1 MLYRLKTLILLKI
14 TNTFSEDPSLA
25 FPDIFYRLVRF
36 NRKGVE
42 SSTNILCRRQI
53 EREGCSLA
61 WFRVDADAAVG
72 CLQQA
77 VYYRK
82 TESAVD
88 F

>member
-1 MLYRLKTLILLKI
+1 MLYRLKTLIFLKI

-42 SSTNILCRRQI
+42 SSTKILCRRQI
-53 EREGCSLA
+53 EREGCPLA
-61 WFRVDADAAVG
+61 WFGIDEDAAAG

-77 VYYRK
+77 IYDCK